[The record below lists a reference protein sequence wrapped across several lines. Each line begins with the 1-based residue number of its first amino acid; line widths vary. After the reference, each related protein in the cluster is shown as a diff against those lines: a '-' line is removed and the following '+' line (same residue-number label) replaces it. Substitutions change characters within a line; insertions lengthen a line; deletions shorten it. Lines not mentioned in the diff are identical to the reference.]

1 MHEIREGKRSADAR
15 ESHLR
20 ATTDSLLNQ
29 LKTLQSQAVQAQKP
43 SRPLD
48 ERDMIGT
55 WRLKYTNIS
64 QALARSE
71 ELVNARETEI
81 RQGEENVRTLT
92 VQLDAARAE
101 QHAAVQALDEA
112 NDRVC
117 AHASEIC
124 ELQQKV
130 RAFRT
135 KKKFWEW
142 RSDIV
147 RLDVKY
153 RLPVPVLLLPSCV
166 AF

>member
-29 LKTLQSQAVQAQKP
+29 LQTLQSQAAQAQKP

-81 RQGEENVRTLT
+81 CQGEENVRTLT
-92 VQLDAARAE
+92 VQLDAAQAE
-101 QHAAVQALDEA
+101 QKAAVQALDEA
-112 NDRVC
+112 NDRVS
-117 AHASEIC
+117 AHAGEIC
-124 ELQQKV
+124 ELRQKV

-135 KKKFWEW
+135 NNLGMA
-142 RSDIV
+142 I
-147 RLDVKY
+147 
-153 RLPVPVLLLPSCV
+153 
-166 AF
+166 